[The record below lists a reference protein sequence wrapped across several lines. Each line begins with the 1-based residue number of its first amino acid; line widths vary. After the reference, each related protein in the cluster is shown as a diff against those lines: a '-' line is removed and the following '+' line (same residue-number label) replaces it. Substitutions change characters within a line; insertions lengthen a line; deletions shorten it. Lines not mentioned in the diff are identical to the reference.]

1 MQNDSLFKVDSELIY
16 KNCNLVLHL
25 KRNRMKPSQL
35 QPKEFA
41 SYYQTYISQV
51 SDEYT
56 LIEEL
61 EISLH
66 RFIKFVQD
74 IPMDKFDYRY
84 AEGKWTIKDILQHII
99 DAERIF
105 GYRALRFARNDKT
118 DLPGFEENDYVDE
131 AHANDRTIIQLLTE
145 LSAVRHATLLLFK
158 TFSDSQLLRMGTANS
173 NAMSVR
179 ALGFIIIGHQ
189 NHHQRIFEERYL

>member
-1 MQNDSLFKVDSELIY
+1 
-16 KNCNLVLHL
+16 
-25 KRNRMKPSQL
+25 MKCSQL
-35 QPKEFA
+35 QSTEYSP
-41 SYYQTYISQV
+41 YYQNYLSLV

-84 AEGKWTIKDILQHII
+84 QEGKWTIKDIIQHLI

-105 GYRALRFARNDKT
+105 SYRALCFSRNDAT
-118 DLPGFEENDYVDE
+118 ELPGFEENDYVDH
-131 AHANDRTIIQLLTE
+131 AHANTRSIMELLTE
-145 LSAVRHATLLLFK
+145 LSAVRQATLCLYKSFDEVALM
-158 TFSDSQLLRMGTANS
+158 RIGVAC
-173 NAMSVR
+173 NASMSVR
-179 ALGFIIIGHQ
+179 AVGFVIIAHQ
-189 NHHQRIFEERYL
+189 NHHQKVFIERYL